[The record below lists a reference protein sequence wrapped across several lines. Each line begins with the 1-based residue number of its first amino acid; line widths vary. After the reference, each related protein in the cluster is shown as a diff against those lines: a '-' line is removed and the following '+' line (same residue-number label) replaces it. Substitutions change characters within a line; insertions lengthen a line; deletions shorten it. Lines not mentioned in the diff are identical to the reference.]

1 LTQPQRIV
9 HDHTRMLR
17 FSSAEAAK
25 KLGLSPSGLSKHLRL
40 GKLPAPE
47 AVKTG
52 AFVVHSWTEADIER
66 ARKLLPQ
73 IKNGRKTR
81 HKKEGLKAGSSKP
94 EKPKTKKKQKTPP
107 RAAVPHKQS
116 QTREK

>member
-1 LTQPQRIV
+1 MQK
-9 HDHTRMLR
+9 

-25 KLGLSPSGLSKHLRL
+25 RLGLSPSGLSKHLRL
-40 GKLPAPE
+40 GKIPAPE

-52 AFVVHSWTEADIER
+52 AFVVHAWSEADIER

-81 HKKEGLKAGSSKP
+81 HKKEGLKAGSGKP
-94 EKPKTKKKQKTPP
+94 ATSRTKKKQNTPP

-116 QTREK
+116 QTKEK